1 MPPPRPE
8 CNRTKNTSP
17 TDAKAS
23 IVMNVQVNKVS
34 SD

>member
-1 MPPPRPE
+1 VQQD
-8 CNRTKNTSP
+8 KNTSP